1 MADTPQ
7 IAKNPDTGEYVY
19 LNDSGAWEKAMTAVH
34 PQSKKMVVFDG
45 RNWITPEQKNQM
57 ERKSLDDFGRSMAQG
72 MTFGF
77 ADEMAAKGNAL
88 FGNGTYEKNLADEKA
103 RNADIS
109 PAVSVPGEVTGGVLS
124 TLATAPVA
132 GPASV
137 MSGVAKLPPSVRGFL
152 AGTAGGALYGAGE
165 AEPGARLEGAT
176 KGAAIGGPTGLVGAK
191 AVGTLSKAA
200 DAFSPRANVASDL
213 SRAIGRDSMN
223 PQQLES
229 QAAQLSATKPGV
241 ATLADAGGENVKGL
255 VERIAQTPGAGR
267 TIVVPNL
274 TARQQGQLVRVSNDL
289 RQLTG
294 TTQTATQAINS
305 TMVDRKQIA
314 DPLYEQAMNFN
325 ARNVPEILR
334 EWQNVT
340 STGWGQHILRSPDFR
355 RTLQTEYGISDPKNA
370 PLMVVIDAWKKE
382 ADDIVR
388 GAIKDQSGHKAGVI
402 GDMRDRL
409 VDVVDQHNPAYAKA
423 RDAWAGPS
431 RYLDAIEEGRNIFN
445 TKIGS
450 EELAGAM
457 PKMST
462 AEQEGY
468 RIGAISAIIGKM
480 GNDPAKLGDMTKY
493 LRSPEMRAKVAAI
506 MPTPQA
512 RTEWEQRLNFEVS
525 SSELTGRALGNS
537 ATARRMAEQA
547 DQEGIVGDLVMSA
560 FAGKPPVSLLR
571 QAVMA
576 VPQKVRDTLRSSSDK
591 ILAELLT
598 DPASMA
604 GLRAAIERVQ
614 ATASPRAQSAAVR
627 GSTAAAVN
635 LMGGSGQ

>member
-19 LNDSGAWEKAMTAVH
+19 LNDSGAWEAAQTAVH

-45 RNWITPEQKNQM
+45 RNWVTPEQKNQM
-57 ERKSLDDFGRSMAQG
+57 QRKSLDDFGRSTAQG
-72 MTFGF
+72 ATFGF
-77 ADEMAAKGNAL
+77 ADELAAKGNEL
-88 FGNGTYEKNLADEKA
+88 FGKGTYEKNLADEKL
-103 RNADIS
+103 RNQDIS
-109 PAVSVPGEVTGGVLS
+109 PAISVPGEIAGGALS
-124 TLATAPVA
+124 TIATAPIT
-132 GPASV
+132 GPAAAV
-137 MSGVAKLPPSVRGFL
+137 TGVSKLPASVRGFL
-152 AGTAGGALYGAGE
+152 SGTAGGTLYGAGE

-191 AVGTLSKAA
+191 AVGTLAKAGN
-200 DAFSPRANVASDL
+200 AFSPQANVATDL
-213 SRAIGRDSMN
+213 TRAMGRDSLT
-223 PQQLES
+223 PQQIES
-229 QAAQLSATKPGV
+229 QAAQLSASKPGV

-274 TARQQGQLVRVSNDL
+274 TTRQQGQLARVSGDL

-294 TTQTATQAINS
+294 TNKTATQAISS
-305 TMVDRKQIA
+305 TMDERA
-314 DPLYEQAMNFN
+314 RNASPLYDQAMNFN
-325 ARNVPEILR
+325 ARNVPDILR

-340 STGWGQHILRSPDFR
+340 ATGWGRYILGSPDFK
-355 RTLQTEYGISDPKNA
+355 RTLQTEYGISDPKSA
-370 PLMVVIDAWKKE
+370 PLMVVIDAWKKQ
-382 ADDIVR
+382 ADDIVK
-388 GAIKDQSGHKAGVI
+388 GAIKEGSGNKARVI
-402 GDMRDRL
+402 GDMRDSL
-409 VDVVDQHNPAYAKA
+409 INAVDQHNPDYAKA

-457 PKMST
+457 PKMSA
-462 AEQEGY
+462 AEQEAY
-468 RIGAISAIIGKM
+468 RIGAISAIVGKM

-512 RTEWEQRLNFEVS
+512 RTEWERRLNFEVS

-571 QAVMA
+571 QAIMA

-614 ATASPRAQSAAVR
+614 ATASPRAQSATVR
-627 GSTAAAVN
+627 GSTAAAVD
-635 LMGGSGQ
+635 LMNPGQ